1 MSATMG
7 SDRAPQSW
15 MASRKSDR
23 RNRAFPARQRS
34 SERNA
39 SPMKA
44 SQSQTPIHRRIA
56 ASPTRARTGSTF
68 GLRRPDLAG
77 TAVASARSRLTP
89 SGNPSRSTSTPS
101 RVHRDNTA
109 TRNVSWPLSQPARTP
124 VSKIT
129 LLGRG
134 DRSISWMTSLGAGT
148 PRASFHSPPSATRSV
163 PSGPR
168 AHASWTTWFIAADPQ
183 FTSLRPLRK
192 VDVDLDTAILR
203 PAFLG
208 CVARDRSRGAHADHQ
223 HLARVDAAAG
233 QEVPDGFGAPQRKLL
248 VVGDGS
254 LRVAV
259 ALDPDA
265 VLGVPGQDVA
275 ELRKL
280 FHGGRLQDRA
290 VVAEEQRRPQVDQD
304 AVFGAPRVGDLPEL
318 LLLLVQVIADGTSG
332 DTSHDRADGGA
343 FPPARDCAD
352 PGAHR
357 RSGACPD
364 RGVLA
369 RSGASPKNDQSQHDE
384 QEIAHPN
391 LLRSQLSAQ
400 ATASF
405 SAPLF
410 RISTPLPSSKTI
422 SARLQGPIAIWVSGW
437 TSNAREMSR
446 WAASQFP
453 DPQTR
458 SSSFGIMGT
467 ATVKPCAQTTITP
480 TAALNSTRPQRMSG
494 TSAPALLNSSST
506 CRPASR
512 TISGSFLATHPPPHR
527 LKPERR

>member
-1 MSATMG
+1 MG
-7 SDRAPQSW
+7 PRGGAG
-15 MASRKSDR
+15 R
-23 RNRAFPARQRS
+23 RV
-34 SERNA
+34 E
-39 SPMKA
+39 
-44 SQSQTPIHRRIA
+44 
-56 ASPTRARTGSTF
+56 
-68 GLRRPDLAG
+68 AG
-77 TAVASARSRLTP
+77 ARSL
-89 SGNPSRSTSTPS
+89 
-101 RVHRDNTA
+101 
-109 TRNVSWPLSQPARTP
+109 RTQAD
-124 VSKIT
+124 I
-129 LLGRG
+129 
-134 DRSISWMTSLGAGT
+134 
-148 PRASFHSPPSATRSV
+148 AS
-163 PSGPR
+163 
-168 AHASWTTWFIAADPQ
+168 DPH
-183 FTSLRPLRK
+183 FTNLRPLRE
-192 VDVDLDTAILR
+192 VDVDLDATVLR
-203 PAFLG
+203 PALLG
-208 CVARDRSRGAHADHQ
+208 CVARDRARRAHADHQ

-248 VVGDGS
+248 IVGDGS

-265 VLGVPGQDVA
+265 ILGVSGQDVP

-280 FHGGRLQDRA
+280 FHGGGLQDRA
-290 VVAEEQRRPQVDQD
+290 VVAEEQRRLEIHQD

-332 DTSHDRADGGA
+332 DTPHDRADGGA

-369 RSGASPKNDQSQHDE
+369 RSGASPKNDHSRHDE
-384 QEIAHPN
+384 QEIAHPS

-422 SARLQGPIAIWVSGW
+422 SARLQGPTAVWVSGW
-437 TSNAREMSR
+437 ASNVREMSR

-467 ATVKPCAQTTITP
+467 ATVKPCAQTTITL
-480 TAALNSTRPQRMSG
+480 TAALNSTRPQRKQSRFTGISRSICLVSRPPGRRPGSRPELMQR
-494 TSAPALLNSSST
+494 P
-506 CRPASR
+506 CRPGAEVRGRRLPARPYPATEAARRNTVVSTNSMTFSR
-512 TISGSFLATHPPPHR
+512 HLTARSG
-527 LKPERR
+527 